1 MIIASNDTYWKGWR
15 GRGVPAETLGSLS
28 QAHQAAGTFLN
39 MLADVNSSVR
49 LPVYIQE
56 CLCLHELAAAFL
68 PVQLKELHF
77 SGLPGIAF
85 SSLGTFC
92 EACLTLQGTLP
103 GRCWERGKGE
113 AAGWLVLVGI
123 VLPASLGLGSSMGT
137 GMGGASLEGNLSPVA
152 CVLTLPTDSSIPL
165 RQKESSRGREDIL
178 IVRLFYFMYETV
190 L

>member
-152 CVLTLPTDSSIPL
+152 WCPYTADRLIHSSPT
-165 RQKESSRGREDIL
+165 EREQPGQGGHS
-178 IVRLFYFMYETV
+178 YS
-190 L
+190 

>member
-1 MIIASNDTYWKGWR
+1 
-15 GRGVPAETLGSLS
+15 
-28 QAHQAAGTFLN
+28 

-113 AAGWLVLVGI
+113 AAGLVSVGWYCS
-123 VLPASLGLGSSMGT
+123 PSLLG
-137 GMGGASLEGNLSPVA
+137 AWE
-152 CVLTLPTDSSIPL
+152 
-165 RQKESSRGREDIL
+165 
-178 IVRLFYFMYETV
+178 
-190 L
+190 